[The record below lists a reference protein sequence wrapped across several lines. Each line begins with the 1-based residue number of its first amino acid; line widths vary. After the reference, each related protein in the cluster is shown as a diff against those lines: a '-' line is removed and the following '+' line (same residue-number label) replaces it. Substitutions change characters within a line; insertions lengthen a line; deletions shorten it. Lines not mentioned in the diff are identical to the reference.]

1 MTTRRSKQRTTPT
14 VDTEVIQLL
23 TRKKTRASKQITE
36 KVIKDK
42 FVEERVNLPPI
53 VAKTKKQKEYLSM
66 LSDPNIQI
74 VVSLGFH
81 GTGKTFCAST
91 IAADKFRKNEIDK
104 IIVSRAYVQTGRSS
118 GLKPGTTLQ
127 KMYPYVRNVL
137 DTIKSRIGNGA
148 YEIALKDGESGQIE
162 VQEVESIRGRSFDE
176 PSFLIIDEAQQTTPE
191 EMKSIVTR
199 ISDNC
204 KLVLCGDV
212 NQKDIR
218 GESGLEWFLDFVKR
232 HNIKGIGIVDFN
244 DPEDIVRGGM
254 VKQIAIGIMR
264 DAQNK

>member
-1 MTTRRSKQRTTPT
+1 MATRRSLKGASISS
-14 VDTEVIQLL
+14 EVINLV
-23 TRKKTRASKQITE
+23 TRKKTRASKQISE
-36 KVIKDK
+36 KVIKEK
-42 FVEERVNLPPI
+42 FVSERESLPPV
-53 VAKTKKQKEYLSM
+53 VAKTKKQKDYLAM
-66 LSDPNIQI
+66 LNDPNIQ
-74 VVSLGFH
+74 VVICLGFH
-81 GTGKTFCAST
+81 GTGKTFLASVT
-91 IAADKFRKNEIDK
+91 AADKFRKGELDK
-104 IIVSRAYVQTGRSS
+104 VIVSRAYVQTGKSS

-148 YEIALKDGESGQIE
+148 YEIALRDGESGQIE

-199 ISDNC
+199 ISDQC
-204 KLVLCGDV
+204 KLVLCGDE

-218 GESGLEWFLDFVKR
+218 GESGLKWFMDFVNR
-232 HNIKGIGIVDFN
+232 HNIKNVGIIDFSDPN
-244 DPEDIVRGGM
+244 DVVRGGM
-254 VKQIAIGIMR
+254 VKQIAIGMMK